1 MENRFK
7 DKLRKEHDECKEHPF
22 WKTLSN
28 DFHADC
34 VDKLKEMMNSLVNYN
49 SDKLDKCPHATLLLP
64 IMHNVFDCILKAKIM
79 PKYYKKTIM
88 ETKCFGN
95 YVMCI
100 QTVLQIIHYYLDGIF
115 DEDSMMVYEPHF
127 EFDNEKEEYVDCTYN
142 TYGVRSNGDGTYRSV
157 RIISKDEVNELI
169 EWHSKA
175 AEEYSKLVKYFEENG
190 QKAYA
195 ESNTKIVEY
204 HKSCVNDLKDN
215 KEKHYIIKGNYI
227 ELDPKRK

>member
-1 MENRFK
+1 MENSFK

-34 VDKLKEMMNSLVNYN
+34 VDKLKKMMNSLVNYN
-49 SDKLDKCPHATLLLP
+49 SDKLDKCPYAILLLP
-64 IMHNVFDCILKAKIM
+64 IMHNVFDCILRAKIM

-95 YVMCI
+95 YVLCL

-115 DEDSMMVYEPHF
+115 DEDSMVTYDPRF
-127 EFDNEKEEYVDCTYN
+127 EFDKEKEEYVDCTYK

-157 RIISKDEVNELI
+157 RINSKDEVNGLI
-169 EWHSKA
+169 EWNSKA
-175 AEEYSKLVKYFEENG
+175 AEEYSKLVKYFEERG
-190 QKAYA
+190 QKEYA
-195 ESNTKIVEY
+195 ESNAKIVEY

-215 KEKHYIIKGNYI
+215 KEKHFVIK
-227 ELDPKRK
+227 